1 MADPD
6 LDRRWM
12 ERCRELALEA
22 RAAGNTGVGSLVAV
36 AGRVIAEAGEE
47 CPAGPDPFAHA
58 ELLAVRS
65 AMAELGRPLPPE
77 ATLYSTAEPCF
88 LCSFAI
94 REAGLRRVV
103 IGTPTPD
110 IGGATSRYP
119 LLVADDVQRWGPAP
133 EVVWWEERSP
143 QAADPVEP
151 LD

>member
-1 MADPD
+1 MTDADA
-6 LDRRWM
+6 DRRWM

-22 RAAGNTGVGSLVAV
+22 KATGNTGVGSLVAV

-47 CPAGPDPFAHA
+47 CPAGPDTFAHA
-58 ELLAVRS
+58 EILAVRS
-65 AMAELGRPLPPE
+65 AIVDFGRPLPSE

-119 LLVADDVQRWGPAP
+119 LLVVDDVGRWGPAP
-133 EVVWWEERSP
+133 EVVWWEEPSE
-143 QAADPVEP
+143 V
-151 LD
+151 

>member
-1 MADPD
+1 
-6 LDRRWM
+6 M

-22 RAAGNTGVGSLVAV
+22 KAAGNTAVGSLVAV
-36 AGRVIAEAGEE
+36 ADRVIAEAGEE

-65 AMAELGRPLPPE
+65 AIAELGRPLPPE

-103 IGTPTPD
+103 IGRPTPG

-119 LLVADDVQRWGPAP
+119 ILVADDVERWGAP
-133 EVVWWEERSP
+133 PDVVWWEEAWRLSP
-143 QAADPVEP
+143 P
-151 LD
+151 

>member
-1 MADPD
+1 LTDAD

-22 RAAGNTGVGSLVAV
+22 KAAGNTGVGSLVAV

-58 ELLAVRS
+58 EILAVRT
-65 AMAELGRPLPPE
+65 AIAELGRPLPSE

-103 IGTPTPD
+103 IGTPTPG

-119 LLVADDVQRWGPAP
+119 LLVVDDVERWGPAP
-133 EVVWWEERSP
+133 EVVWWEEP
-143 QAADPVEP
+143 
-151 LD
+151 

>member
-1 MADPD
+1 VTDPD

-12 ERCRELALEA
+12 ERCRELALKA

-36 AGRVIAEAGEE
+36 ADRVIAEAGEE

-65 AMAELGRPLPPE
+65 ALVEFGRPLPPA
-77 ATLYSTAEPCF
+77 ATLYTTAEPCI

-103 IGTPTPD
+103 IGARTPA
-110 IGGATSRYP
+110 IGGATSLYP
-119 LLVADDVQRWGPAP
+119 ILVANDVERWGAAP
-133 EVVWWEERSP
+133 EVVWWGGLASP
-143 QAADPVEP
+143 P
-151 LD
+151 

>member
-1 MADPD
+1 MTDTD
-6 LDRRWM
+6 LDGRWM

-22 RAAGNTGVGSLVAV
+22 KAAGNTGVGSLVAV
-36 AGRVIAEAGEE
+36 AGRMIAEAGEE

-58 ELLAVRS
+58 EVLAVRT
-65 AMAELGRPLPPE
+65 AIAELGRPLPSE

-103 IGTPTPD
+103 IGAPTPD

-119 LLVADDVQRWGPAP
+119 LLVVDDVERWGSAP
-133 EVVWWEERSP
+133 EVVWWEEP
-143 QAADPVEP
+143 PEV
-151 LD
+151 